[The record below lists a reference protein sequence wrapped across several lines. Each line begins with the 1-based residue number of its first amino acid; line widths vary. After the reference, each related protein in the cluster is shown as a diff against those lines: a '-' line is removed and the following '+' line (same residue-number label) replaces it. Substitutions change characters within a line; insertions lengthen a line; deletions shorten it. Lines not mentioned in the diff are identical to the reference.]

1 MARELEGK
9 VALITGA
16 TRGIGRGV
24 ALAYAEAGADVVLV
38 GRSSAEQPHRFLPGT
53 LEETAAE
60 AQKRGAAALCVQAN
74 LGSEEDCARVV
85 EETLG
90 RFGRCDI
97 LFNNAAV
104 TFIGPFL
111 EVPASRWR
119 AVLNVNL
126 QAAVVLSQA
135 LLPGM
140 IESGGGHIINLSS
153 GAAIRGNH
161 PIQLPYAVSKAALE
175 RLTLGLHSQFRD
187 QNVAVY
193 CVRIDSVIP
202 TEGAVWGAP
211 DVVETARYS
220 TEDFARSMVWVATQ
234 PASSAGQVLTLG
246 ELERKGVLQPSL
258 RR

>member
-1 MARELEGK
+1 MTQELAGK

-16 TRGIGRGV
+16 TRGIGREV
-24 ALAYAEAGADVVLV
+24 ALAFAEAGADVVLV

-60 AQKRGAAALCVQAN
+60 VQKRGAAALAVRAD
-74 LGSEEDCARVV
+74 LSRAEDCARVV
-85 EETLG
+85 EQTLE

-111 EVPASRWR
+111 DVPASRWR
-119 AVLNVNL
+119 AVLNVNV
-126 QAAVVLSQA
+126 QAAVVLSQS
-135 LLPGM
+135 LLPKM
-140 IESGGGHIINLSS
+140 IEHGGGHIINLSS
-153 GAAIRGNH
+153 GAAVREGQ

-175 RLTLGLHSQFRD
+175 RLTLGLHHQFHA

-202 TEGAVWGAP
+202 TEGAAWGAP
-211 DVVETARYS
+211 EVVERAEYS
-220 TEDFARSMVWVATQ
+220 TADFAAAMVWLAGQ
-234 PASSAGQVLTLG
+234 PAGSGGKAFTLG
-246 ELERKGVLQPSL
+246 ELEERGALRASL
-258 RR
+258 R